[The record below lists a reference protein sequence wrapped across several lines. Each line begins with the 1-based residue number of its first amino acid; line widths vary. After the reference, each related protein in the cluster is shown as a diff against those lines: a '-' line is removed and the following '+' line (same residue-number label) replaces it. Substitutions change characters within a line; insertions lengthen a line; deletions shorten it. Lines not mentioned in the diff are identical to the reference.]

1 MYISTCLSGINRR
14 PSHSLSLSQSYDRDY
29 EPTSN
34 LLRATSRQRSVPAV
48 LNELSMDSRLI
59 EFLETKGHKSVGA
72 MIVKIPT
79 DQMLSNQSHHT
90 QSACDETNFI
100 DMLTQKLAENANLG
114 NKGTDIL
121 DSSVEFT
128 TGNDPTGGNI
138 QRRLDR
144 VDILSSPRFHQ
155 RRYALANIMNDI
167 DVRQL
172 RKQLSVPTELESFL
186 QLAIPEVTTK
196 NITQMDASL
205 AF

>member
-1 MYISTCLSGINRR
+1 MYISACLSGINRR
-14 PSHSLSLSQSYDRDY
+14 PSHSLPLSQSCDRDY
-29 EPTSN
+29 ETTSN
-34 LLRATSRQRSVPAV
+34 PLNSTSRQRSVPAV

-59 EFLETKGHKSVGA
+59 KFLEAKGHKSGGA

-79 DQMLSNQSHHT
+79 DHVLRDQSHQT

-114 NKGTDIL
+114 NEGTEIVDL
-121 DSSVEFT
+121 STEFT
-128 TGNDPTGGNI
+128 GNNPMGGTV

-186 QLAIPEVTTK
+186 QLAVPEVTTK
-196 NITQMDASL
+196 NITQMAAPF

>member
-1 MYISTCLSGINRR
+1 
-14 PSHSLSLSQSYDRDY
+14 
-29 EPTSN
+29 
-34 LLRATSRQRSVPAV
+34 
-48 LNELSMDSRLI
+48 
-59 EFLETKGHKSVGA
+59 

-79 DQMLSNQSHHT
+79 DHVLRDQSHQT

-114 NKGTDIL
+114 NEGTELVDL
-121 DSSVEFT
+121 STEFT
-128 TGNDPTGGNI
+128 GNNPMGGTV

-186 QLAIPEVTTK
+186 QLAVPEVTTK
-196 NITQMDASL
+196 NITQMAAPF

>member
-1 MYISTCLSGINRR
+1 MYISACLSGINRR
-14 PSHSLSLSQSYDRDY
+14 PSHSLPLSQSCDY
-29 EPTSN
+29 ETTSN
-34 LLRATSRQRSVPAV
+34 LLNSTSRQRSVPAV

-59 EFLETKGHKSVGA
+59 KFLEAKGHKSGGA

-79 DQMLSNQSHHT
+79 DQILCDDQSHQT

-114 NKGTDIL
+114 NEGTDIVEL
-121 DSSVEFT
+121 STEFT
-128 TGNDPTGGNI
+128 GNNPMGGTI

-172 RKQLSVPTELESFL
+172 RKQLSVPAELESFL
-186 QLAIPEVTTK
+186 QLAVPEVTTK
-196 NITQMDASL
+196 NITQMAAPF